1 MRTILKK
8 KNKIGQFGGIIAF
21 IGIVIGMIILAP
33 IMLKVIGTILTSTS
47 AAIGNQTVQDAATRN
62 ATAALNYGAASFNKL
77 WDIILVCFFFI
88 NVILLLISSF
98 MIDVHPAF
106 WVIYLFLAFI
116 FFFISPAYT
125 KSLDAIWGSSSFSSV
140 TGNLPNTSWIYNN
153 FNFLMLG
160 IYFITAI
167 IIFAKIRSNR

>member
-1 MRTILKK
+1 MRTIIKK
-8 KNKIGQFGGIIAF
+8 KNKKGQFAGIIMF
-21 IGIVIGMIILAP
+21 IGTVIGMIILAP
-33 IMLKVIGTILTSTS
+33 IMLKIIGTILSTTS
-47 AAIGNQTVQDAATRN
+47 AAIGNQTVQDAATGN
-62 ATAALNYGAASFNKL
+62 ATAALNYGLASFNKF
-77 WDIILVCFFFI
+77 WDIIIVAFFFI
-88 NVILLLISSF
+88 NVILLIISSF

-125 KSLDAIWGSSSFSSV
+125 KALDTIWGSYSDV
-140 TGNLPNTSWIYNN
+140 TGNLPNTSWIYHN
-153 FNFLMLG
+153 FNFIMLG